1 MVKRFFQIP
10 YRALEQNVKNILE
23 ISKNLISAKYSEQIL
38 LEKVETI
45 LGKQNLFEV
54 ISNIT

>member
-1 MVKRFFQIP
+1 MVKRFFQTP

-54 ISNIT
+54 ISDIT